1 MMDRN
6 QLLACVPVGK
16 DNALPCR
23 AIWKNLGMWSDH
35 SVMRW
40 LKILC
45 GDGVARMQLRPYG
58 NDQFQ
63 WVFWRET
70 E

>member
-16 DNALPCR
+16 ANALSCN
-23 AIWKNLGMWSDH
+23 AIRKNLGMWTNH
-35 SVMRW
+35 SVLRW
-40 LKILC
+40 LKKLS
-45 GDGVARMQLRPYG
+45 GDGAVKMAQRPYS
-58 NDQFQ
+58 NQWQ